1 MPRQNTM
8 ALSRAV
14 IRMNRLNALAIAMLS
29 VFIVVAAISAVFA
42 SRAVSESNERV
53 ENALMLREMA
63 RTTYGHV
70 QAAERGQRGF
80 LLTEKQEYLA
90 PYLEAHAF
98 INSDFA
104 ELREL
109 VGANPELERRLQE
122 LERIVSRKFSE
133 MRRSVEVARD
143 GDFPAAR
150 RLIEADIGL
159 GLMNRIDDA
168 IGEMIAES
176 TSELNRRQEQSQ
188 GRTRLLTG
196 LIFVALLA
204 TVLLGGLTVMASRRV
219 AIDADRRSA
228 DLDAL
233 NRELEERVDERTRDL
248 DEARTAAEREKARV
262 EVLLKDIN
270 HRIGNNLA
278 MVSALLGMQAA
289 KMKDEEGR
297 AALDAARERVFM
309 IGSAQRRLRL
319 KQDLQSTDIGELL
332 APVIEDLTGAI
343 PEEARPVV
351 IERYEEV
358 TVDSRDA
365 VTLCVVMSELVTN
378 AVKHAFEGEAER
390 KIWVEFGRGA
400 DSVLFLRVADN
411 GRGRAEAP
419 PGDGLGSTVVRQLSR
434 HYGGEIIE
442 DVRDGGGLEVTV
454 TLPRLEPVET
464 RAVD

>member
-1 MPRQNTM
+1 M